1 MRTFRLAM
9 AQMNPTVGDL
19 EGNTAKI
26 LRFMEEAR
34 SLGADLVAF
43 PELAISGYPPE
54 DLLFK
59 PQFIQDNR
67 RYLDQVVA
75 ASRGIAVVVGFPDG
89 NGGIY
94 NAAAVAYDGKL
105 VDVYHKIYLPN
116 YGVFD
121 EKRYF
126 KPGNRC
132 PVYII
137 NGVSVGINVC
147 EDIWYDLGPTE
158 IQCDAGA
165 EVIVNIN
172 GSPYHAGKGDFREQM
187 LATRARDN
195 GLFVSYTNMVGGQD
209 ELVFD
214 GGSVVFDHQGKLVAR
229 GPQFQE
235 ALVVADL
242 DVEPVLSARL
252 QDPRPGKDSQETL
265 QQIGTPV
272 KINVSDYQDRGTRPA
287 IPKQEWQPLEPLA
300 EVYSALVTG
309 TRDYVR
315 KSGFQKVL
323 LGLSG
328 GIDSSFTV
336 TVAVDALGKENVVG
350 VAMPSRYSSEGSIIH
365 ARQVAESLGIELRT
379 IPIEPAHQAYLEVL
393 EPSFR
398 GSQPGVAEENV
409 QARIRGNILMA
420 LSNKLGWLVLSTGN
434 KSELSVGYSTL
445 YGDMAGGFAVLK
457 DVPKTLVYRLAEW
470 RNAHGNPR
478 NVIPGEVL
486 NKPPSP
492 ELRANQITEEE
503 RIPYSLM
510 DPILKAYV
518 EDDRTFDEMVSMGF
532 DSEHLKQVIQWVDLN
547 EYKRRQASP
556 GVKIT
561 PRNFGRDRRMPIVN
575 RYKHF

>member
-1 MRTFRLAM
+1 M

-19 EGNTAKI
+19 EGNTAKVLQSI
-26 LRFMEEAR
+26 DEAR

-43 PELAISGYPPE
+43 PELAICGYPPE

-59 PQFIQDNR
+59 PQFIRDNR
-67 RYLDQVVA
+67 RHLEQVVA
-75 ASRGIAVVVGFPDG
+75 ASRGIAVVVGFPHADG
-89 NGGIY
+89 DLY

-105 VDVYHKIYLPN
+105 VDIYHKMYLPT

-121 EKRYF
+121 EDRYF
-126 KPGNRC
+126 RAGRRC
-132 PVYII
+132 PVYVI
-137 NGVSVGINVC
+137 NGVGVGVNIC
-147 EDIWYDLGPTE
+147 EDIWYAMGPTAVQRE
-158 IQCDAGA
+158 AGA
-165 EVIVNIN
+165 ELIVNIN
-172 GSPYHAGKGDFREQM
+172 GSPYDAGKGSFRERM
-187 LATRARDN
+187 VATRAQDN

-214 GGSVVFDHQGKLVAR
+214 GGSMVFDHRGELVVR

-235 ALVVADL
+235 ALVMADL
-242 DVEPVLSARL
+242 DVEPVFSARL
-252 QDPRPGKDSQETL
+252 HDPRPRKENQETL

-272 KINVSDYQDRGTRPA
+272 NIHVSDYHDNGPRPA
-287 IPKQEWQPLEPLA
+287 IPKQDWHVLEPLA
-300 EVYSALVTG
+300 EVYSALVMG

-315 KSGFQKVL
+315 KSGFQRVL

-328 GIDSSFTV
+328 GIDSSFTI

-350 VAMPSRYSSEGSIIH
+350 VSMPSRYSSEGSILH
-365 ARQVAESLGIELRT
+365 ARQVAETLGIELRF
-379 IPIEPAHQAYLEVL
+379 IPIEPVHQAYLDVL

-398 GSQPGVAEENV
+398 GTQPGVAEENV

-478 NVIPGEVL
+478 NVIPEEVL

-492 ELRANQITEEE
+492 ELRAYQKTEEE
-503 RIPYSLM
+503 RIPYRLM

-518 EDDRTFDEMVSMGF
+518 EDDRTLEEMLGMGF
-532 DSEHLKQVIQWVDLN
+532 ASDDVKQVIQWVDRN
-547 EYKRRQASP
+547 EYKRRQAPP

>member
-1 MRTFRLAM
+1 
-9 AQMNPTVGDL
+9 
-19 EGNTAKI
+19 
-26 LRFMEEAR
+26 
-34 SLGADLVAF
+34 
-43 PELAISGYPPE
+43 
-54 DLLFK
+54 
-59 PQFIQDNR
+59 
-67 RYLDQVVA
+67 
-75 ASRGIAVVVGFPDG
+75 
-89 NGGIY
+89 
-94 NAAAVAYDGKL
+94 
-105 VDVYHKIYLPN
+105 
-116 YGVFD
+116 
-121 EKRYF
+121 
-126 KPGNRC
+126 
-132 PVYII
+132 
-137 NGVSVGINVC
+137 
-147 EDIWYDLGPTE
+147 
-158 IQCDAGA
+158 
-165 EVIVNIN
+165 
-172 GSPYHAGKGDFREQM
+172 
-187 LATRARDN
+187 
-195 GLFVSYTNMVGGQD
+195 

-214 GGSVVFDHQGKLVAR
+214 GGSMVFDNRGELVVR

-242 DVEPVLSARL
+242 DVEPVFSARL
-252 QDPRPGKDSQETL
+252 HDPRPRKENQETL
-265 QQIGTPV
+265 QQIGAPV
-272 KINVSDYQDRGTRPA
+272 KIHVSDYQDRGPRPH

-300 EVYSALVTG
+300 EVYSALVMG

-336 TVAVDALGKENVVG
+336 TVAVDALGKENVVA
-350 VAMPSRYSSEGSIIH
+350 VSMPSRYSSEGSILH
-365 ARQVAESLGIELRT
+365 ARQVADSLGIELRA
-379 IPIEPAHQAYLEVL
+379 IPIEPAHQAYLDML

-398 GSQPGVAEENV
+398 GTQPGVAEENV

-470 RNAHGNPR
+470 RNAHGAPR
-478 NVIPGEVL
+478 NVIPEEVL

-492 ELRANQITEEE
+492 ELRANQKTEEE

-518 EDDRTFDEMVSMGF
+518 EDDRTFEEMVGMGF
-532 DSEHLKQVIQWVDLN
+532 AADHVKQVIQWVDRN
-547 EYKRRQASP
+547 EYKRRQAPP